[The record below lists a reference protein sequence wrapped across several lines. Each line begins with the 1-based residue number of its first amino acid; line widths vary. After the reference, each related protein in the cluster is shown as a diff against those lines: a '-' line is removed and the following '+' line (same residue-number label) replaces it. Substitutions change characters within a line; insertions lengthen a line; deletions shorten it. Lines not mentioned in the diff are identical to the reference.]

1 MNVRDKGIRY
11 KVKATGNNRKSA
23 AEAAY
28 SFLSARMRT
37 CHETEEH
44 LRSKGY
50 PEDEILGTVNEL
62 IGKKYLDDYQYALRY
77 YEYNRE
83 KHRGS
88 ARAAAELLRKG
99 VDTDTVKYARED
111 FLHENHVN
119 EYEDALDAAERELS
133 LRDPLTGGEHRAEID
148 DRTAA
153 KLARKLDGKGFERGD
168 IFRVLEELRRR

>member
-1 MNVRDKGIRY
+1 MAGVIS
-11 KVKATGNNRKSA
+11 SA
-23 AEAAY
+23 
-28 SFLSARMRT
+28 
-37 CHETEEH
+37 
-44 LRSKGY
+44 
-50 PEDEILGTVNEL
+50 
-62 IGKKYLDDYQYALRY
+62 
-77 YEYNRE
+77 
-83 KHRGS
+83 
-88 ARAAAELLRKG
+88 
-99 VDTDTVKYARED
+99 